1 MDGVASADH
10 CQRLCGNFPGCSV
23 FTYAKGGPDLGRCWL
38 KEARAVANREEAG
51 DRVSGS
57 WSCAGGQPTGR
68 VQIILI
74 WDTNHCGFFKM
85 IFSPLFLDCLETETD
100 FFGVRDDCTTH

>member
-23 FTYAKGGPDLGRCWL
+23 FTYAKGGPNLGRCWL

-57 WSCAGGQPTGR
+57 WSCAGEQPTGTE
-68 VQIILI
+68 QIILA
-74 WDTNHCGFFKM
+74 WDTNHCGFF
-85 IFSPLFLDCLETETD
+85 FNDLLSLVFRLFGNRNGFLWGE
-100 FFGVRDDCTTH
+100 